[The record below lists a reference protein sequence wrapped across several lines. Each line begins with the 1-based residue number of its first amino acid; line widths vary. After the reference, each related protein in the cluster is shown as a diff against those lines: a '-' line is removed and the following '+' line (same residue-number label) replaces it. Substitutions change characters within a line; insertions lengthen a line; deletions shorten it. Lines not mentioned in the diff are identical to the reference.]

1 MPNFIRANSTIK
13 MHKNKNQPS
22 ADFFLL
28 KNYLLKKLIDGIFFV
43 GGFLMK
49 TAKKV
54 LTITSI
60 CSIVIVVGLL
70 ISALFGA
77 NAFEF
82 PLVAVL
88 VSFGIICA
96 GTSLTLNALNI
107 MPKHRILAIVDMA
120 LLGLLVLLGII
131 ISWSNFSTNYIFNKI
146 TLILGMIAILFN
158 IIVAYYLKLGKKLL
172 ILQVVTYVLISVIDL
187 LLTLQICDIK
197 LFDIDWFVK
206 LFIALCLITFLMFI
220 VLAVLSKKDSQD
232 SEDVVASKDEMI
244 KISKAEYDALK
255 TRISELEKENIEL
268 KSKLN

>member
-1 MPNFIRANSTIK
+1 
-13 MHKNKNQPS
+13 
-22 ADFFLL
+22 
-28 KNYLLKKLIDGIFFV
+28 
-43 GGFLMK
+43 MK

-70 ISALFGA
+70 ISALLGA
-77 NAFEF
+77 SVFKF

-88 VSFGIICA
+88 LSFGIICA
-96 GTSLTLNALNI
+96 GTGLALNALNI
-107 MPKHRILAIVDMA
+107 MPRRRILAIVDMA

-146 TLILGMIAILFN
+146 TLILGMVAILFN

-172 ILQVVTYVLISVIDL
+172 VLQIVTYVLISVIDI
-187 LLTLQICDIK
+187 LLTLQICDVK
-197 LFDIDWFVK
+197 LFEISWFVK

-220 VLAVLSKKDSQD
+220 VLAVLSKKNSQD
-232 SEDVVASKDEMI
+232 SEDTTSTKGEMLQ
-244 KISKAEYDALK
+244 ISKTEYDALK
-255 TRISELEKENIEL
+255 ARISELEKENSEL